1 MYSAH
6 AFELPN
12 CPVCTESVSLEC
24 AVTDEFGQAIHAK
37 CYLWNLGVTQPITM
51 QRKPSR
57 ASRVVVRVLV
67 SEE

>member
-12 CPVCTESVSLEC
+12 CPVCTESVPLEY

-37 CYLWNLGVTQPITM
+37 CYLWNVCGTEPMTM
-51 QRKPSR
+51 RQPSR
-57 ASRVVVRVLV
+57 SARMIV

>member
-12 CPVCTESVSLEC
+12 CPVCTESVPLEC

-37 CYLWNLGVTQPITM
+37 CYLWNLGVTESR
-51 QRKPSR
+51 RKPSR
-57 ASRVVVRVLV
+57 ATRALVSRVLV

>member
-12 CPVCTESVSLEC
+12 CPVCAESVPLEY
-24 AVTDEFGQAIHAK
+24 AVTDEFGQAIHTK
-37 CYLWNLGVTQPITM
+37 CYLWSVCGTEPMIM
-51 QRKPSR
+51 RRKPSR
-57 ASRVVVRVLV
+57 SARVIV